1 MPKKNSR
8 DNNPLNPYVKYSG
21 MTAQMVFIIAGGSFG
36 AYKLDKWVDVT
47 FPYLTVIISLASV
60 FLAIWLFIREFNKTN
75 GK

>member
-1 MPKKNSR
+1 
-8 DNNPLNPYVKYSG
+8 

-36 AYKLDKWVDVT
+36 AYKLDKWIDVT
-47 FPYLTVIISLASV
+47 FPFLTIIISLVSV